1 MGLMLTPL
9 PLLMLVN
16 LIKRLGTKK
25 TAVIDYQK
33 FFVRKDEPLEL
44 VCCFLYSNSQISVY
58 FFDFSLLILLVIM
71 DLILYA
77 STGLSFF
84 HLSLSY
90 FQW

>member
-25 TAVIDYQK
+25 TVVIDYQK

-44 VCCFLYSNSQISVY
+44 VCCFLYCNTQISVSFL
-58 FFDFSLLILLVIM
+58 FFIVNSIGHYGPYTLCINWFKFLTF
-71 DLILYA
+71 Y
-77 STGLSFF
+77 
-84 HLSLSY
+84 H
-90 FQW
+90 